1 MVWGKWKGGGEDG
14 GMKES
19 KRGEGC
25 YDEEGVIVRTLEEL
39 LPLSFGPDEL
49 NKI

>member
-1 MVWGKWKGGGEDG
+1 MVWGKWQGKGGAEGQP
-14 GMKES
+14 S

-25 YDEEGVIVRTLEEL
+25 HDEEGVIVRTLEEL

-49 NKI
+49 NKM